1 MALKKEFSKKDVR
14 RMRNLITGN
23 AGASSDMQ
31 IGYKKKEID
40 YKEGDIWVEDKRT
53 WTIKNGIKQTIS
65 KLDAVKKE
73 VFMPLCCPECS
84 RVMKKRLDKP
94 NYNLHKKC
102 FDCVIDF
109 EGKLRLR
116 GEYDDY
122 LKNLENKNK
131 IDILNETE
139 LYLLDVVNNT
149 NEGYVSEHGDVE
161 RWKGGIDKIKMTA
174 EIKKN
179 AQIGR
184 DKLEKE
190 AND

>member
-53 WTIKNGIKQTIS
+53 WTIKNGITQTIS